1 MPGCLHRSAD
11 ADLSRQAV
19 AGDDP
24 RGGGKLAE
32 IEIRVTA
39 EADLVVTS
47 AQFGQRAVG
56 DQGTHLTR
64 CDLTAPRQ
72 AAHRRNV
79 VTLFAPAASHVTAID
94 SAPETL
100 QIARARPGCAGVDFH
115 IGDAYAL
122 PEPPDRFDAAFAGFW
137 YSHVPLA
144 RVRAFLQGLQA
155 RLQPGSRV
163 VLLDNRYVAGS
174 STAISETDAD
184 GNTYQAR
191 PLADGSSHRVLK
203 NFPVEAQL
211 QAAIEGLGR
220 GGQWRQWPHYWAFEY
235 ATRL

>member
-1 MPGCLHRSAD
+1 MHIQQENIPNMAGKTMPEPLSGLQAYYAARAQEYD
-11 ADLSRQAV
+11 RIYAKPERQADLRAIEAWLPPLFRGARVLEV
-19 AGDDP
+19 ACGT
-24 RGGGKLAE
+24 GYW
-32 IEIRVTA
+32 T
-39 EADLVVTS
+39 
-47 AQFGQRAVG
+47 QFI
-56 DQGTHLTR
+56 
-64 CDLTAPRQ
+64 
-72 AAHRRNV
+72 
-79 VTLFAPAASHVTAID
+79 APAASHVTAID

-100 QIARARPGCAGVDFH
+100 QIARSRPGCAGVDFCT
-115 IGDAYAL
+115 GDAYAL

-137 YSHVPLA
+137 YSHVPLV

-203 NFPVEAQL
+203 NFPMEAQL

>member
-1 MPGCLHRSAD
+1 MPEPLSDLQSYYAARAQEYD
-11 ADLSRQAV
+11 RIYAKPERQADLRAIEAWLPPLFRGARVLEV
-19 AGDDP
+19 ACGT
-24 RGGGKLAE
+24 GYW
-32 IEIRVTA
+32 T
-39 EADLVVTS
+39 
-47 AQFGQRAVG
+47 QFI
-56 DQGTHLTR
+56 
-64 CDLTAPRQ
+64 
-72 AAHRRNV
+72 
-79 VTLFAPAASHVTAID
+79 APAASHVTAID

-122 PEPPDRFDAAFAGFW
+122 PESPDRFDAAFAGFW

-203 NFPVEAQL
+203 NFPMEAQL

-235 ATRL
+235 ATNL